1 MREAMVRQK
10 SRNIWPAMPPES
22 PRGTNTARVVR
33 VEAMTEDVTSLVPST
48 QALIRSWPSRAKRL
62 MFSSTTME
70 LSTIMPTPMA
80 MPPRL
85 IMFRVR
91 SNTFISTN
99 TDRIHTGMDTQMVK
113 VGPPRRRNR
122 KTTMAA
128 STTPWMMLLKAA
140 FTDWLIYS
148 RAE

>member
-1 MREAMVRQK
+1 
-10 SRNIWPAMPPES
+10 
-22 PRGTNTARVVR
+22 
-33 VEAMTEDVTSLVPST
+33 
-48 QALIRSWPSRAKRL
+48 

-99 TDRIHTGMDTQMVK
+99 TVRIQTGMDTEMVA
-113 VGPPRRRNR
+113 VAPMRRRNR
-122 KTTMAA
+122 NTTTAA
-128 STTPWMMLLKAA
+128 SSTPRKML
-140 FTDWLIYS
+140 F
-148 RAE
+148 RAEFTAMLM